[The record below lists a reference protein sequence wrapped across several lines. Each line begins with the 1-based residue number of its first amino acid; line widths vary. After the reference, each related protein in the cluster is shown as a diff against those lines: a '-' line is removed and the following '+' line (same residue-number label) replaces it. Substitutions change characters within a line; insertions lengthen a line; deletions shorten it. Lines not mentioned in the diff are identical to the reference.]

1 MVAGVEVGVAV
12 FEVVVLIVVEGVVD
26 VEVVEDFNSGG
37 MDLNDAAWRLLLGQP
52 LFAHGLIISQQPWKE
67 GDISAH
73 VYH

>member
-1 MVAGVEVGVAV
+1 MEVGVNV
-12 FEVVVLIVVEGVVD
+12 FEVVVLIIDEVAED
-26 VEVVEDFNSGG
+26 VEAVEEVEDFSSGG

-52 LFAHGLIISQQPWKE
+52 LFEHGLISQQPWKE